1 MENEEAITSA
11 FNMVQFSN
19 RAIIDFVSIVVLVG
33 LIYYPKHKNKDF
45 IFNFVLF
52 NVVNFM
58 ICSLLGAVKIKIG
71 FAFGLFAMFSIIR
84 YRTIAI
90 SIKDMGY
97 FFVCVA
103 LGMINSLASLD
114 GGYYVLIACNAVILI
129 LTFFLERLD
138 FLKNENSKDIVYDNV
153 ELIKPNNMPLLL
165 EDLSLRTGLN
175 VHKVDIISIDYL
187 KDTALV
193 KAYYFSKDSLNLVP
207 KSNDRDSDD

>member
-1 MENEEAITSA
+1 MEKEEALVAIFDIYSFT
-11 FNMVQFSN
+11 N
-19 RAIIDFVSIVVLVG
+19 RAIIDFISVILLVG

-58 ICSLLGAVKIKIG
+58 ICSLLGAVKIKVG

-103 LGMINSLASLD
+103 LGMINSLASVDD
-114 GGYYVLIACNAVILI
+114 GFEVLIGCNAVVLM
-129 LTFFLERLD
+129 LTFGLERLD
-138 FLKNENSKDIVYDNV
+138 FLTNENSKDIIYDKI
-153 ELIKPNNMPLLL
+153 ELIKPELNDALLA
-165 EDLSLRTGLN
+165 DLSERTGLS

-187 KDTALV
+187 KDVALI
-193 KAYYFSKDSLNLVP
+193 KAYYYSKENITVKTYSD
-207 KSNDRDSDD
+207 ND

>member
-1 MENEEAITSA
+1 MEKEEAVLAIFDIYNFT
-11 FNMVQFSN
+11 N
-19 RAIIDFVSIVVLVG
+19 RAIIDFISVVILVG

-97 FFVCVA
+97 FFVCVT
-103 LGMINSLASLD
+103 LGMINSLASTDD
-114 GGYYVLIACNAVILI
+114 GYWVLIICNSVILA
-129 LTFFLERLD
+129 LTFGLERLD
-138 FLKNENSKDIVYDNV
+138 FLTNENSKDIIYDRV
-153 ELIKPNNMPLLL
+153 ELIKPDLNTELLA
-165 EDLSLRTGLN
+165 DLSDRTGLS
-175 VHKVDIISIDYL
+175 VHKVDVISIDYL
-187 KDTALV
+187 KDVALI
-193 KAYYFSKDSLNLVP
+193 KAYYYSKDSLNTV
-207 KSNDRDSDD
+207 KTYSDND

>member
-1 MENEEAITSA
+1 MEKEEVLAAVFDINSFT
-11 FNMVQFSN
+11 N
-19 RAIIDFVSIVVLVG
+19 RAIIDFISIILLVG

-58 ICSLLGAVKIKIG
+58 ICSLLGAVKIKVG

-103 LGMINSLASLD
+103 LGMINALASTD
-114 GGYYVLIACNAVILI
+114 EGYWVLILCNFVILV
-129 LTFFLERLD
+129 LTFGLERLD
-138 FLKNENSKDIVYDNV
+138 FLTNENSKDIIYDKV
-153 ELIKPNNMPLLL
+153 EWIKPIHNAELLA
-165 EDLSLRTGLN
+165 DLQQRTGLN
-175 VHKVDIISIDYL
+175 VHKVEVISIDYL
-187 KDTALV
+187 KDVALI
-193 KAYYFSKDSLNLVP
+193 KAYYYSKESKVLKTYSD
-207 KSNDRDSDD
+207 ND

>member
-1 MENEEAITSA
+1 MEKEEAVLAIFDIYNFT
-11 FNMVQFSN
+11 N
-19 RAIIDFVSIVVLVG
+19 RAIIDFISVVILVG

-103 LGMINSLASLD
+103 LGMINSLASTDD
-114 GGYYVLIACNAVILI
+114 GYWVLIICNSVILA
-129 LTFFLERLD
+129 LTFGLERLD
-138 FLKNENSKDIVYDNV
+138 FLTNENSKDIIYDRV
-153 ELIKPNNMPLLL
+153 ELIKPDLNTELLA
-165 EDLSLRTGLN
+165 DLSDRTGLS
-175 VHKVDIISIDYL
+175 VHKVDVISIDYL
-187 KDTALV
+187 KDVALI
-193 KAYYFSKDSLNLVP
+193 KAYYYSKDSLNTV
-207 KSNDRDSDD
+207 KTYSDND

>member
-1 MENEEAITSA
+1 MENEEIITTA
-11 FNMVQFSN
+11 FDIAAFSN
-19 RAIIDFVSIVVLVG
+19 RALIDFISIIILVG

-97 FFVCVA
+97 FFGCVA
-103 LGMINSLASLD
+103 LGMINSLASVD
-114 GGYYVLIACNAVILI
+114 DGYYLLIACNAVILI
-129 LTFFLERLD
+129 LTFCLERLD
-138 FLKNENSKDIVYDNV
+138 FLKNENSKDIIYDNV
-153 ELIKPNNMPLLL
+153 ELIKPNNKTLLL
-165 EDLSLRTGLN
+165 EDLTMRTGLN
-175 VHKVDIISIDYL
+175 IHKVDVISIDYL
-187 KDTALV
+187 KDVALI
-193 KAYYFSKDSLNLVP
+193 KAYYFSKESLNLVP
-207 KSNDRDSDD
+207 NSTDNDD

>member
-1 MENEEAITSA
+1 MENEEVITSA
-11 FNMVQFSN
+11 FNIAAFSN
-19 RAIIDFVSIVVLVG
+19 RAIIDFISIIILVG

-97 FFVCVA
+97 FFGCVA
-103 LGMINSLASLD
+103 LGMINSLASVD
-114 GGYYVLIACNAVILI
+114 DGYYLLIACNAVILI
-129 LTFFLERLD
+129 LTFCLERLD
-138 FLKNENSKDIVYDNV
+138 FLKNENSKEIVYDNV
-153 ELIKPNNMPLLL
+153 ELIKPNNKVLLL
-165 EDLSLRTGLN
+165 EDLTLRTGLDIHN
-175 VHKVDIISIDYL
+175 VEVISIDYL
-187 KDTALV
+187 KDVALI
-193 KAYYFSKDSLNLVP
+193 KAFYFSKESLNLVP
-207 KSNDRDSDD
+207 TSTDNDD

>member
-1 MENEEAITSA
+1 MENEELVSSA
-11 FNMVQFSN
+11 FNIAQFSN
-19 RAIIDFVSIVVLVG
+19 RAIIDFVTIILLVG

-52 NVVNFM
+52 NIVNFM

-103 LGMINSLASLD
+103 LGMINSLASVED
-114 GGYYVLIACNAVILI
+114 GYYVLIICNAVILL
-129 LTFFLERLD
+129 LTFLLERLD
-138 FLKNENSKDIVYDNV
+138 FLKNENNKDIVYDNV
-153 ELIKPNNMPLLL
+153 ELIRPENKLLL
-165 EDLSLRTGLN
+165 LQDLKLRTGLDI
-175 VHKVDIISIDYL
+175 HKVDVISIDYL
-187 KDTALV
+187 KDTALL
-193 KAYYFSKDSLNLVP
+193 KAYYFSKESLNLIP
-207 KSNDRDSDD
+207 TSTDNDD

>member
-1 MENEEAITSA
+1 MENEEVVTSA
-11 FNMVQFSN
+11 FNIAAFSN
-19 RAIIDFVSIVVLVG
+19 RAIIDFISIIILVG

-97 FFVCVA
+97 FFGCVA
-103 LGMINSLASLD
+103 LGMINSLASVD
-114 GGYYVLIACNAVILI
+114 DGYYLLIACNAVILI
-129 LTFFLERLD
+129 LTFGLERLD

-153 ELIKPNNMPLLL
+153 ELIKPDNKLLL
-165 EDLSLRTGLN
+165 IEDLKIRTGLN
-175 VHKVDIISIDYL
+175 IHNVEVISIDYL
-187 KDTALV
+187 KDVALI
-193 KAYYFSKDSLNLVP
+193 KAYYFSKESLNLIP
-207 KSNDRDSDD
+207 TSKDSDD

>member
-1 MENEEAITSA
+1 MEKEEAVLAIFDIYNFT
-11 FNMVQFSN
+11 N
-19 RAIIDFVSIVVLVG
+19 RAIIDFVSIILLVG

-103 LGMINSLASLD
+103 LGMINSLASTED
-114 GGYYVLIACNAVILI
+114 GYWVLIICNSVILV
-129 LTFFLERLD
+129 LTFGLERLD
-138 FLKNENSKDIVYDNV
+138 FLKNENSKDIIYDKID
-153 ELIKPNNMPLLL
+153 LIKPSLNTELLA
-165 EDLSLRTGLN
+165 DLSDRTGLTI
-175 VHKVDIISIDYL
+175 HKVDIISIDYL
-187 KDTALV
+187 KDVALV
-193 KAYYFSKDSLNLVP
+193 KAYYYSKESLNTV
-207 KSNDRDSDD
+207 KTYSDND

>member
-19 RAIIDFVSIVVLVG
+19 LAIIDFVSIVVLVG

-103 LGMINSLASLD
+103 LGMINSLASLGRWLLCFD
-114 GGYYVLIACNAVILI
+114 CLQCRNSYFDVPFRTLG
-129 LTFFLERLD
+129 FLE
-138 FLKNENSKDIVYDNV
+138 K
-153 ELIKPNNMPLLL
+153 
-165 EDLSLRTGLN
+165 
-175 VHKVDIISIDYL
+175 
-187 KDTALV
+187 
-193 KAYYFSKDSLNLVP
+193 
-207 KSNDRDSDD
+207 

>member
-1 MENEEAITSA
+1 MENEEIITTA
-11 FNMVQFSN
+11 FDIAAFSN
-19 RAIIDFVSIVVLVG
+19 RALIDFISIIILVG

-97 FFVCVA
+97 FFGCVA
-103 LGMINSLASLD
+103 LGMINSLASVD
-114 GGYYVLIACNAVILI
+114 DGYYLLIACNAVILI
-129 LTFFLERLD
+129 LTFCLERLD
-138 FLKNENSKDIVYDNV
+138 FLKNENSKDIIYDNV
-153 ELIKPNNMPLLL
+153 ELIKPNNKTLLL
-165 EDLSLRTGLN
+165 EDLTMRTGLN
-175 VHKVDIISIDYL
+175 IHKVDVISIDYL
-187 KDTALV
+187 KDVALI
-193 KAYYFSKDSLNLVP
+193 KAYYFSKESLNSIP
-207 KSNDRDSDD
+207 TSKDSDD

>member
-1 MENEEAITSA
+1 MENEEVVTSA
-11 FNMVQFSN
+11 FNIVAFSN
-19 RAIIDFVSIVVLVG
+19 RAIIDFISIIILVG

-97 FFVCVA
+97 FFGCVA
-103 LGMINSLASLD
+103 LGMINSLASVD
-114 GGYYVLIACNAVILI
+114 DGYYLLIACNAVILI
-129 LTFFLERLD
+129 LTFCLERLD
-138 FLKNENSKDIVYDNV
+138 FLKNENSKEIVYDNV
-153 ELIKPNNMPLLL
+153 ELIKPNNKVLLL
-165 EDLSLRTGLN
+165 EDLNSRTGLN
-175 VHKVDIISIDYL
+175 IHKVEVISIDYL
-187 KDTALV
+187 KDVALI
-193 KAYYFSKDSLNLVP
+193 KAYYFSKESLNLIP
-207 KSNDRDSDD
+207 TSKDSDD

>member
-1 MENEEAITSA
+1 MENEEVVTSA
-11 FNMVQFSN
+11 FNIAAFSN
-19 RAIIDFVSIVVLVG
+19 RAIIDFISIIILVG

-97 FFVCVA
+97 FFGCVA
-103 LGMINSLASLD
+103 LGMINSLASVD
-114 GGYYVLIACNAVILI
+114 DGYYLLIACNAVILI
-129 LTFFLERLD
+129 LTFCLERLD

-153 ELIKPNNMPLLL
+153 ELIKPDNKLLLL
-165 EDLSLRTGLN
+165 EDLKIRTGLN
-175 VHKVDIISIDYL
+175 IHNVEVISIDYL
-187 KDTALV
+187 KDVALI
-193 KAYYFSKDSLNLVP
+193 KAYYFSKESLNLIP
-207 KSNDRDSDD
+207 TSKDSDD

>member
-1 MENEEAITSA
+1 MEKEEAVLAIFDIYNFT
-11 FNMVQFSN
+11 N
-19 RAIIDFVSIVVLVG
+19 RAIIDFVSIILLVG

-103 LGMINSLASLD
+103 LGMINSLASTED
-114 GGYYVLIACNAVILI
+114 GYWVLIICNSVILV
-129 LTFFLERLD
+129 LTFGLERLD
-138 FLKNENSKDIVYDNV
+138 FLKNENSKDIVYDKI
-153 ELIKPNNMPLLL
+153 EFIKPSLNTELLA
-165 EDLSLRTGLN
+165 DLSDRTGLTI
-175 VHKVDIISIDYL
+175 HKVDIISIDYL
-187 KDTALV
+187 KDVALV
-193 KAYYFSKDSLNLVP
+193 KAYYYSKDSLNTV
-207 KSNDRDSDD
+207 KTYSDND